1 MGSKKRHLIFLIHL
15 WVCSPFALFWVD
27 MPEVRRNLTDA
38 AAQNLW
44 TCIICVFIYLSIRT
58 FLAFKDPA
66 WLKWDFVYPPIDI
79 AIVSLF
85 LYFADSNP
93 LSNIALLYFLPIAE
107 AAQTLNWRWSA
118 TIAFLVIAGSIMASL
133 STPIE
138 EWAPF
143 NIAFR
148 FFFLI
153 VMSSLMT
160 MLAKQAAEYRS
171 QLRLEADRNRL
182 ALEMHDGLQGSL
194 ITAASQM
201 ELAQLLAH
209 QDPDRAAKIAGESRQ
224 TVRQATDE
232 LRFLVQR
239 LRKHEI
245 VGGFEPA
252 LRQYASNICERNDLD
267 FYFEVEGHP
276 VRLEAESENALFR
289 IAQEA
294 LNNILRHAK
303 ASRVAITLRFLTDRT
318 ELSIQDNGV
327 GFVPDPEQ
335 SEVEH
340 AGLEGMKMRAEEC
353 KGQFR
358 IQGVDKGTLV
368 EVTIPKRGSA
378 FRYEGLGFSR

>member
-1 MGSKKRHLIFLIHL
+1 MGMGSKKRHLIFLVHL
-15 WVCSPFALFWVD
+15 WVCTPFALFWVD
-27 MPEVRRNLTDA
+27 MPEIRRNLTDA
-38 AAQNLW
+38 AAHNLW
-44 TCIICVFIYLSIRT
+44 ICIICVFVYLGIRT
-58 FLAFKDPA
+58 FLAFKDPP
-66 WLKWDFVYPPIDI
+66 WLKWDFVYPPVDV

-118 TIAFLVIAGSIMASL
+118 TVAFLVIAGSILASL
-133 STPIE
+133 NTPVE
-138 EWAPF
+138 EWTPF

-153 VMSSLMT
+153 VMSSLLT
-160 MLAKQAAEYRS
+160 MLAKQAAEIRS

-239 LRKHEI
+239 LRKHEM

-252 LRQYASNICERNDLD
+252 LRQYANNICERNGLGLN
-267 FYFEVEGHP
+267 FSVQGIT
-276 VRLEAESENALFR
+276 VRLDAESENAFFR

-294 LNNILRHAK
+294 INNILRHAK
-303 ASRVAITLRFLTDRT
+303 AQNVEITLRFLTDRT
-318 ELSIQDNGV
+318 ELTVADDGV
-327 GFVPDPEQ
+327 GFVADPNQ

-340 AGLEGMKMRAEEC
+340 AGLDGMKMRAEER
-353 KGQFR
+353 KGQFK
-358 IQGVDKGTLV
+358 IQGSEKGTMV
-368 EVTIPKRGSA
+368 EVSIPKR
-378 FRYEGLGFSR
+378 

>member
-1 MGSKKRHLIFLIHL
+1 MGSGSKKRHLIFLIHL
-15 WVCSPFALFWVD
+15 WVCTPFALFWVD

-44 TCIICVFIYLSIRT
+44 YCIIGVFAYLGLRT
-58 FLAFKDPA
+58 FFAFRNPS
-66 WLKWDFVYPPIDI
+66 WLKWDFVYPPVDV
-79 AIVSLF
+79 AIVSMF

-118 TIAFLVIAGSIMASL
+118 TVAFLVIAGSILASL

-138 EWAPF
+138 EWTPF

-153 VMSSLMT
+153 VMSSLLT
-160 MLAKQAAEYRS
+160 ALAKQAAEIRS
-171 QLRLEADRNRL
+171 QLRVEADRNRL

-201 ELAQLLAH
+201 ELVQMVAKQDPERAAQL
-209 QDPDRAAKIAGESRQ
+209 AGESRQ

-239 LRKHEI
+239 LRKHEM

-252 LRQYASNICERNDLD
+252 LRQYSSNICERNGLGLEFDVD
-267 FYFEVEGHP
+267 GP
-276 VRLEAESENALFR
+276 TVRLDAESENALFR

-303 ASRVAITLRFLTDRT
+303 AQNVTIKLRFWPDRT
-318 ELSIQDNGV
+318 EMSVMDDGV
-327 GFVPDPEQ
+327 GFAPDPNQ
-335 SEVEH
+335 SNVEH
-340 AGLEGMKMRAEEC
+340 AGLDGMKMRAEEC
-353 KGQFR
+353 NGQFKIR
-358 IQGVDKGTLV
+358 ATETGTVV
-368 EVTIPKRGSA
+368 EVSIPKR
-378 FRYEGLGFSR
+378 

>member
-1 MGSKKRHLIFLIHL
+1 MGMGSKKRHLIFLVHL
-15 WVCSPFALFWVD
+15 WVCTPFMLFWVE

-44 TCIICVFIYLSIRT
+44 ICIISVFAYLGIRT
-58 FLAFKDPA
+58 LLALKDPS
-66 WLKWDFVYPPIDI
+66 WLKWDFVYPPIDV

-93 LSNIALLYFLPIAE
+93 LSNIALLFFLPIAE

-118 TIAFLVIAGSIMASL
+118 TVAFLVVAGSILASL

-153 VMSSLMT
+153 VMSSLLT
-160 MLAKQAAEYRS
+160 MLAKQAAEIRS

-201 ELAQLLAH
+201 ELAQLVAH
-209 QDPDRAAKIAGESRQ
+209 KDPDRAAKIAGESRQ

-232 LRFLVQR
+232 LRYLVQR
-239 LRKHEI
+239 LRKHEM

-252 LRQYASNICERNDLD
+252 LRQYANNICERNGLGLN
-267 FYFEVEGHP
+267 FEVIGQP
-276 VRLEAESENALFR
+276 VRLNAESENALFR

-294 LNNILRHAK
+294 LNNILRHANAK
-303 ASRVAITLRFLTDRT
+303 DVSIVLRFHPDRT
-318 ELSIQDNGV
+318 VLVVQDNGV
-327 GFVPDPEQ
+327 GFVADPSQ
-335 SEVEH
+335 SDVEH
-340 AGLEGMKMRAEEC
+340 AGLEGMRIRAEEC
-353 KGQFR
+353 N
-358 IQGVDKGTLV
+358 GTFDIRGLEVGTKV
-368 EVTIPKRGSA
+368 EVSIPKR
-378 FRYEGLGFSR
+378 

>member
-1 MGSKKRHLIFLIHL
+1 MGMGSKKRHLIFLVHL
-15 WVCSPFALFWVD
+15 WVCTPFALFWVD
-27 MPEVRRNLTDA
+27 MPEIRRNLTDA
-38 AAQNLW
+38 AAHNLW
-44 TCIICVFIYLSIRT
+44 ICIICVFVYLGVRT
-58 FLAFKDPA
+58 FLAFKDPP
-66 WLKWDFVYPPIDI
+66 WLKWDFVYPPVDV

-118 TIAFLVIAGSIMASL
+118 TVAFLVIAGSILASL
-133 STPIE
+133 NTPVE
-138 EWAPF
+138 EWTPF

-153 VMSSLMT
+153 VMSSLLT
-160 MLAKQAAEYRS
+160 MLAKQAAEIRS

-239 LRKHEI
+239 LRKHEM

-252 LRQYASNICERNDLD
+252 LRQYANNICERNNLGLN
-267 FYFEVEGHP
+267 FSVQGNT
-276 VRLEAESENALFR
+276 VRLDAESENAFFR

-294 LNNILRHAK
+294 INNILRHAK
-303 ASRVAITLRFLTDRT
+303 AQNVAITLRFLTDRT
-318 ELSIQDNGV
+318 ELAVADDGV
-327 GFVPDPEQ
+327 GFVADPSQ

-340 AGLEGMKMRAEEC
+340 AGLDGMKMRAEEC
-353 KGQFR
+353 KGQFK
-358 IQGVDKGTLV
+358 IQGSEKGTMV
-368 EVTIPKRGSA
+368 EVSIPKR
-378 FRYEGLGFSR
+378 

>member
-1 MGSKKRHLIFLIHL
+1 MGMGSKKRHLIFLVHL
-15 WVCSPFALFWVD
+15 WVCTPFALFWVD
-27 MPEVRRNLTDA
+27 MPEIRRNLTDA
-38 AAQNLW
+38 AAHNLW
-44 TCIICVFIYLSIRT
+44 ICILCVFGYLAIRT
-58 FLAFKDPA
+58 VLAFKDPP
-66 WLKWDFVYPPIDI
+66 WLKWDFVYPPVDV

-118 TIAFLVIAGSIMASL
+118 TVAFLVIAGSILASL
-133 STPIE
+133 NTPVE
-138 EWAPF
+138 EWTPF

-153 VMSSLMT
+153 VMSSLLT
-160 MLAKQAAEYRS
+160 MLAKQAAEIRS

-239 LRKHEI
+239 LRKHEM

-252 LRQYASNICERNDLD
+252 LRQYANNICERNGLGLN
-267 FYFEVEGHP
+267 FSVQGNT
-276 VRLEAESENALFR
+276 VRLDAESENAFFR

-294 LNNILRHAK
+294 INNILRHAK
-303 ASRVAITLRFLTDRT
+303 AQNVAITLRFLTDRT
-318 ELSIQDNGV
+318 ELVVADDGV
-327 GFVPDPEQ
+327 GFVANPNQ

-340 AGLEGMKMRAEEC
+340 AGLDGMKMRAEEC
-353 KGQFR
+353 KGQFK
-358 IQGVDKGTLV
+358 ILGSEKGTMV
-368 EVTIPKRGSA
+368 EVSIPKR
-378 FRYEGLGFSR
+378 

>member
-1 MGSKKRHLIFLIHL
+1 MGSGSKKRHLIFLIHL
-15 WVCSPFALFWVD
+15 WVCTPFALFWVD

-38 AAQNLW
+38 SAQNLW
-44 TCIICVFIYLSIRT
+44 YCIIGVFIYLGGRT
-58 FLAFKDPA
+58 ILAFRNPS
-66 WLKWDFVYPPIDI
+66 WLKWDFVYPPVDV
-79 AIVSLF
+79 AIVSMF

-118 TIAFLVIAGSIMASL
+118 TVAFLVIAGSILASL

-138 EWAPF
+138 EWTPF

-153 VMSSLMT
+153 VMSSLLT
-160 MLAKQAAEYRS
+160 ALAKQAAEIRS
-171 QLRLEADRNRL
+171 QLRVEADRNRL

-201 ELAQLLAH
+201 ELVQMVAKQDPERAAQL
-209 QDPDRAAKIAGESRQ
+209 AGESRQ

-239 LRKHEI
+239 LRKHEM

-252 LRQYASNICERNDLD
+252 LRQYSSNICERNGLGLEFD
-267 FYFEVEGHP
+267 VEGP
-276 VRLEAESENALFR
+276 LVRLDAESENALFR

-294 LNNILRHAK
+294 LNNVLRHAK
-303 ASRVAITLRFLTDRT
+303 AKNVTIKLRFWKDRT
-318 ELSIQDNGV
+318 ELYVMDDGI
-327 GFVPDPEQ
+327 GFAPDPSQ
-335 SEVEH
+335 SHVDH
-340 AGLEGMKMRAEEC
+340 AGLDGMKMRAEEC
-353 KGQFR
+353 NGQFKIR
-358 IQGVDKGTLV
+358 ALEIGTVV
-368 EVTIPKRGSA
+368 EVSIPKR
-378 FRYEGLGFSR
+378 

>member
-1 MGSKKRHLIFLIHL
+1 MGMGSKKRHLIFLVHL
-15 WVCSPFALFWVD
+15 WVCTPFALFWVD
-27 MPEVRRNLTDA
+27 MPEIRRNLTDA
-38 AAQNLW
+38 AAHNLW
-44 TCIICVFIYLSIRT
+44 ICIICVFVYLGVRT
-58 FLAFKDPA
+58 FLAFKDPP
-66 WLKWDFVYPPIDI
+66 WLKWDFVYPPVDV

-118 TIAFLVIAGSIMASL
+118 TVAFLVIAGSILASL
-133 STPIE
+133 NTPVE
-138 EWAPF
+138 EWTPF

-153 VMSSLMT
+153 VMSSLLT
-160 MLAKQAAEYRS
+160 MLAKQAAEIRS

-239 LRKHEI
+239 LRKHEM

-252 LRQYASNICERNDLD
+252 LRQYANNICERNNLGLN
-267 FYFEVEGHP
+267 FSVQGNT
-276 VRLEAESENALFR
+276 VRLDAESENAFFR

-294 LNNILRHAK
+294 INNILRHAK
-303 ASRVAITLRFLTDRT
+303 AQNVAITLRFLADRT
-318 ELSIQDNGV
+318 ELAVADDGV
-327 GFVPDPEQ
+327 GFVADPSQ

-340 AGLEGMKMRAEEC
+340 AGLDGMKMRAEEC
-353 KGQFR
+353 KGQFK
-358 IQGVDKGTLV
+358 IQGSERGTMV
-368 EVTIPKRGSA
+368 EVSIPKR
-378 FRYEGLGFSR
+378 

>member
-1 MGSKKRHLIFLIHL
+1 MGSKKRHLIFLVHL
-15 WVCSPFALFWVD
+15 WVCTPFALFWVD
-27 MPEVRRNLTDA
+27 MPEIRRNLTDA
-38 AAQNLW
+38 AAHNLW
-44 TCIICVFIYLSIRT
+44 ICIICVLGYLAVRT

-66 WLKWDFVYPPIDI
+66 WLKWDFVYPPIDV

-118 TIAFLVIAGSIMASL
+118 TVAFLVIAGSILASL

-138 EWAPF
+138 EWTPF

-148 FFFLI
+148 FFFLV
-153 VMSSLMT
+153 VMSSLLT
-160 MLAKQAAEYRS
+160 MLAKQAAEIRS

-252 LRQYASNICERNDLD
+252 LRQYANNICERNNLGLN
-267 FYFEVEGHP
+267 FEVSGHP

-303 ASRVAITLRFLTDRT
+303 AQHVTITLRFLSDRT
-318 ELSIQDNGV
+318 ELVVADDGV
-327 GFVPDPEQ
+327 GFVANPNQ
-335 SEVEH
+335 SDVEH

-358 IQGVDKGTLV
+358 IQGTETGTMV
-368 EVTIPKRGSA
+368 EVSIPKR
-378 FRYEGLGFSR
+378 

>member
-1 MGSKKRHLIFLIHL
+1 MGMGSKKRHLIFLVHL
-15 WVCSPFALFWVD
+15 WVCTPFALFWVD
-27 MPEVRRNLTDA
+27 MPEIRRNLTDA
-38 AAQNLW
+38 AAHNLW
-44 TCIICVFIYLSIRT
+44 ICIICVFVYLGVRT
-58 FLAFKDPA
+58 FLAFKDPP
-66 WLKWDFVYPPIDI
+66 WLKWDFVYPPVDV

-118 TIAFLVIAGSIMASL
+118 TVAFLVIAGSILASL
-133 STPIE
+133 NTPVE
-138 EWAPF
+138 EWTPF

-153 VMSSLMT
+153 VMSSLLT
-160 MLAKQAAEYRS
+160 MLAKQAAEIRS

-239 LRKHEI
+239 LRKHEM

-252 LRQYASNICERNDLD
+252 LRQYANNICERNGLGLN
-267 FYFEVEGHP
+267 FSVQGHT
-276 VRLEAESENALFR
+276 VRLDAESENAFFR

-294 LNNILRHAK
+294 INNILRHAK
-303 ASRVAITLRFLTDRT
+303 AQNVEITLRFLTDRT
-318 ELSIQDNGV
+318 ELVVADDGV
-327 GFVPDPEQ
+327 GFVADPNQ

-340 AGLEGMKMRAEEC
+340 AGLDGMKMRAEER
-353 KGQFR
+353 KGQFK
-358 IQGVDKGTLV
+358 IQGSEKGTMV
-368 EVTIPKRGSA
+368 EVSIPKR
-378 FRYEGLGFSR
+378 